1 MKSTCLLGL
10 LGIAAILCAGA
21 AEPRAFYAFDNGLDS
36 IATLE
41 GKAALLKQLGYD
53 GITWRPGNTAT
64 MLAELDKQGLR
75 MGASYVVLKASPDA
89 CPVPAEVVSEIE
101 ALKGRD
107 TLISLAV
114 TGKSTDEIV
123 LPAILRIAEIAE
135 RCGLKVALYG
145 HVGFYLDTDAK
156 LLGLVKRAARPN
168 LGLGFNL
175 CHFLIQNDESALEP
189 TLRAAAPFLYL
200 VSINGADRGDTR
212 KMTWDQLI
220 QPLGQGSFDSRKLLR
235 LLDGIGYRGPVSL
248 QCYQLKPPPAEHLEK
263 SIRAWRALNER

>member
-1 MKSTCLLGL
+1 MT
-10 LGIAAILCAGA
+10 LCAAA
-21 AEPRAFYAFDNGLDS
+21 AEPRPFHAFDNGLGS

-53 GITWRPGNTAT
+53 GITWRPGNTAA
-64 MLAELDKQGLR
+64 MLAQLDKQGLR
-75 MGASYVVLKASPDA
+75 MGASYVVLNASPGA

-114 TGKSTDEIV
+114 TGKSTDEVV
-123 LPAILRIAEIAE
+123 LPAILKIAGIAE

-145 HVGFYLDTDAK
+145 HVGFYLDTDAT
-156 LLGLVKRAARPN
+156 LLRLVKLAARPN
-168 LGLGFNL
+168 LGVGFNL
-175 CHFLIQNDESALEP
+175 CHFLMQNDESALEP
-189 TLRAAAPFLYL
+189 TLRNAAPFLYL

-220 QPLGQGSFDSRKLLR
+220 QPLGDGSFDPKKLLR
-235 LLDGIGYRGPVSL
+235 LLDEIGYRGPVSL
-248 QCYQLKPPPAEHLEK
+248 QCFHLKAPPAEHLAK